1 MFKTN
6 AATIK
11 QPSTPIVLSIAGSD
25 CSAGAGLQADLKT
38 CGAMG
43 VYGMSVV
50 TAVTAQS
57 HERLHTVHV
66 MPADVVE
73 QQLLSI
79 SQAYTIKAIKLGMLG
94 SQVVAEVVVAFL
106 RNQVLSGEVLSRQVL
121 NGQAPNRQACP
132 IIVDPVLSASV
143 GGSLFTEGKD
153 FYLQHI
159 LPLATLVT
167 PNIPEASRFLGQAE
181 ALDHETC
188 EQQARELAALGPEYV
203 LLKGGHGS
211 DERLSTDYLA
221 CSQDSSVQAF
231 SAARLKTVHGHGTGC
246 TLATAIAAG
255 LAQNLSMPQA
265 IAAAKNYIQASLLS
279 ASRLGIAAQN
289 GPLHHFSSYW

>member
-1 MFKTN
+1 MFDTDN
-6 AATIK
+6 ALT
-11 QPSTPIVLSIAGSD
+11 QPSSTPIVLTIAGSD

-50 TAVTAQS
+50 TAVTAQN
-57 HERLHTVHV
+57 HTKLHAVQV
-66 MPADVVE
+66 MPAEIVE

-79 SQAYTIKAIKLGMLG
+79 RQAYTVKAIKLGMLG
-94 SQVVAEVVVAFL
+94 SQAVAEVVVSFL
-106 RNQVLSGEVLSRQVL
+106 RSQV
-121 NGQAPNRQACP
+121 CP
-132 IIVDPVLSASV
+132 IVVDPVLSASV
-143 GGSLFTEGKD
+143 GGSLFAEGKD
-153 FYLQHI
+153 FYRQHI

-167 PNIPEASRFLGQAE
+167 PNIPEAALFLEQDE
-181 ALDHETC
+181 AISHETC
-188 EQQARELAALGPEYV
+188 EQQARELAALGPQYV
-203 LLKGGHGS
+203 LLKGGHGA

-221 CSQDSSVQAF
+221 CSQEASVQAF
-231 SAARLKTVHGHGTGC
+231 SAARLKTPHGHGTGC

-255 LAQNLSMPQA
+255 LAQGLSMPQA

-279 ASRLGIAAQN
+279 ASRLEIAASN